1 MTSAAMTF
9 EKLRDDLPITRE
21 VAYFQVGSHGPTPD
35 TVLDVVRD
43 EMALEAHYHS
53 VPSVK
58 AAQAERE
65 ACARERV
72 ASFICA
78 GSAEVA
84 LTPNTTQAMRQV
96 SRSIGW
102 REGDELLITSLEHV
116 STVSLGMGLTR
127 QNGVRVEVVEADQGD
142 AVFLE
147 TLKSALTD
155 RTRLVCVSHVASP
168 DGRILPVA
176 AAAELAHDRGVPV
189 VVDVAQSLGQFPVDV
204 PALGCDFMVGSGHK
218 WLMGPMGVGI
228 LWVAP
233 DNLDEF
239 MPDPLPD
246 RKPWSIPGSH
256 IPEPTA
262 YDRAEGGTHNTAMA
276 IGLGKAVEIV
286 DELGTAAIAS
296 RVACLSR
303 ILRDE
308 ASRIGGVNVLTPTR
322 PCGSAG
328 ITTLTFDGY
337 TVEDLQALVSRIYEK
352 YNALVKLQWLTAP
365 LDVNRIGIRIS
376 IASFNNEDEVARLID
391 ALKEGVAQFSGLGH
405 RPALSLTKG

>member
-127 QNGVRVEVVEADQGD
+127 QNGVRVQVVEADQGD

-147 TLKSALTD
+147 SLKSALTD

-246 RKPWSIPGSH
+246 RKPWSIPGSP

>member
-1 MTSAAMTF
+1 MTSGAMTF

-147 TLKSALTD
+147 SLKSALTD

-233 DNLDEF
+233 DNLNDF

-246 RKPWSIPGSH
+246 RKPWSIPGSP

-262 YDRAEGGTHNTAMA
+262 YDRAESGTHNTAMA

-303 ILRDE
+303 ILRYE

-322 PCGSAG
+322 PCRSAG

-337 TVEDLQALVSRIYEK
+337 TIEDLQALVSRIYEK
-352 YNALVKLQWLTAP
+352 YNALVKFQWITAP

-376 IASFNNEDEVARLID
+376 IASFNNEDEVARLVD
-391 ALKEGVAQFSGLGH
+391 ALKEGVAQS
-405 RPALSLTKG
+405 

>member
-53 VPSVK
+53 VQSVK

-65 ACARERV
+65 AGARERV

-78 GSAEVA
+78 GYAEVA

-102 REGDELLITSLEHV
+102 REDDEFLITSLEHV

-155 RTRLVCVSHVASP
+155 RTRLVCISHVASP

-233 DNLDEF
+233 DNLNDF

-322 PCGSAG
+322 PCRSAG

-352 YNALVKLQWLTAP
+352 YNALVKFQWLTAP

-376 IASFNNEDEVARLID
+376 IASFNNEDEVARLVD
-391 ALKEGVAQFSGLGH
+391 ALKEGVAQS
-405 RPALSLTKG
+405 

>member
-65 ACARERV
+65 ACARGRV

-102 REGDELLITSLEHV
+102 REGDEFLITSLEHV

-127 QNGVRVEVVEADQGD
+127 QNGVRVEVVDADQGD

-147 TLKSALTD
+147 SLKSALTD

-233 DNLDEF
+233 DNLNDF

-246 RKPWSIPGSH
+246 RKPWSIPGSP

-322 PCGSAG
+322 PCRSAG

-352 YNALVKLQWLTAP
+352 YNALVKFQWLTAP

-376 IASFNNEDEVARLID
+376 IASFNNEDEVARLVD
-391 ALKEGVAQFSGLGH
+391 ALKEGVAQS
-405 RPALSLTKG
+405 

>member
-1 MTSAAMTF
+1 MMSAAMTF

-65 ACARERV
+65 ACARGRV

-102 REGDELLITSLEHV
+102 REGDEFLITSLEHV

-127 QNGVRVEVVEADQGD
+127 QNGVRVEVVDADQGD

-147 TLKSALTD
+147 SLKSALTD

-233 DNLDEF
+233 DNLNDF

-246 RKPWSIPGSH
+246 RKPWSIPGSP

-322 PCGSAG
+322 PCRSAG

-352 YNALVKLQWLTAP
+352 YNALVKFQWLTAP

-376 IASFNNEDEVARLID
+376 IASFNNEDEVARLVD
-391 ALKEGVAQFSGLGH
+391 ALKEGVAQS
-405 RPALSLTKG
+405 